1 MIALPFLKWMPEWR
15 KSGVVRADLLAGLT
29 GAVLVLPQGLAF
41 AMLAGMPPHY
51 GLYAAIVPC
60 IVAALFGSS
69 RLMVS
74 GPANAI
80 SLTTMALL
88 SPLALVEST
97 DYVVLALTLSFLV
110 GLVQISLGLVRLGK
124 WVERVPHSVVVGFTV
139 GAAILII
146 NSQIGSLLGL
156 PLERGLSLL
165 ETFRR
170 AAAELAV
177 RGIQWWTL
185 ALVGLTLLTM
195 WAWRPLNRRVPAM
208 LVAVIV
214 GSLCALVIEL
224 IAQDPF
230 IFQKVP
236 AIPGAFP
243 PLSTPD
249 LQWTTLQQLIGPVLV
264 MTLLASTEAMAI
276 ARAIALGRKDNF
288 KADQEFIGQGLANVA
303 GSFFSAYPSSGSFNR
318 SGVNAASGAKTPLSA
333 VSSAFFLMILLGF
346 VSPLVAYLP
355 LPVIS
360 ALLLAV
366 AWGLID
372 RRQIAAEWRAGPREA
387 IPMVVTFGGTLLI
400 SLEWAILFGLVAAIV
415 CSALLKR
422 RDERRTSSRRD

>member
-1 MIALPFLKWMPEWR
+1 MTVLPFLKWMPEWR

-97 DYVVLALTLSFLV
+97 DYVALALTLSFLV

-139 GAAILII
+139 GAAVLII

-156 PLERGLSLL
+156 PLERGLSML

-170 AAAELAV
+170 AGAELAA
-177 RGIQWWTL
+177 RGVQWWTL
-185 ALVGLTLLTM
+185 ALVSLTLLTM
-195 WAWRPLNRRVPAM
+195 WAWRRLNRLVPAM
-208 LVAVIV
+208 LIAVIV
-214 GSLCALVIEL
+214 GSLCALAIEL
-224 IAQDPF
+224 IAQDPN

-243 PLSTPD
+243 PLSKPD
-249 LQWTTLQQLIGPVLV
+249 LQWSTLQQLIGPVLV

-346 VSPLVAYLP
+346 VSPLVTYLP
-355 LPVIS
+355 LSVIS

-400 SLEWAILFGLVAAIV
+400 SLEWAILGGLICAIL
-415 CSALLKR
+415 CGALFKKNAPI
-422 RDERRTSSRRD
+422 SSR

>member
-1 MIALPFLKWMPEWR
+1 MVGLPFLKWIPEWQ
-15 KSGVVRADLLAGLT
+15 KPGVVRADLLAGLT

-88 SPLALVEST
+88 SPLALVESA
-97 DYVVLALTLSFLV
+97 DYIVLALTLSFLV

-139 GAAILII
+139 GAAVLII
-146 NSQIGSLLGL
+146 NSQVGSLLGL

-170 AAAELAV
+170 VGTELPV

-185 ALVGLTLLTM
+185 ALVGLTLLSM
-195 WAWRPLNRRVPAM
+195 WIWRPLNRWVPAM
-208 LVAVIV
+208 LIAVIV
-214 GSLCALVIEL
+214 GSLGALAIEW
-224 IAQDPF
+224 IVQDHA

-236 AIPGAFP
+236 AVPGALP
-243 PLSTPD
+243 PLSAPD
-249 LQWTTLQQLIGPVLV
+249 LQWATLQQLIGPVLV

-276 ARAIALGRKDNF
+276 ARAIALGRRDSF

-333 VSSAFFLMILLGF
+333 VSSAFFLIILLGF
-346 VSPLVAYLP
+346 VSPLVAVLP

-387 IPMVVTFGGTLLI
+387 IPMAVTFGGTLLI
-400 SLEWAILFGLVAAIV
+400 SLEWAILAGLICAIL
-415 CSALLKR
+415 CSAIFKR
-422 RDERRTSSRRD
+422 R